1 MTIETGNVTQKMLDS
16 VQLILYT
23 MHIDLHSITGD
34 TNGSKILTDTNA
46 DHEQLNDILET
57 VGRTI

>member
-1 MTIETGNVTQKMLDS
+1 MMTIETGNVTQKMLDS

-34 TNGSKILTDTNA
+34 TNGSKIL
-46 DHEQLNDILET
+46 
-57 VGRTI
+57 